1 MEPFL
6 HKRALILVNSHWQDL
21 KRLEEKLVA
30 AYLPNE
36 RGATVKILQEEEKG
50 KYWILHPVNP
60 TYRDRVVSKREEG
73 FQVAAVEATF
83 LE

>member
-1 MEPFL
+1 MNL
-6 HKRALILVNSHWQDL
+6 SRQDPNRL
-21 KRLEEKLVA
+21 KEKLVA

-60 TYRDRVVSKREEG
+60 TYKDRVVSKHEEG
-73 FQVAAVEATF
+73 FQVAAVAATF

>member
-1 MEPFL
+1 MNL
-6 HKRALILVNSHWQDL
+6 SRQDPNRL
-21 KRLEEKLVA
+21 KEKLVA

-50 KYWILHPVNP
+50 KYWISHPVNP
-60 TYRDRVVSKREEG
+60 TYKDRVVSKREEG
-73 FQVAAVEATF
+73 FQVTAVEATF

>member
-1 MEPFL
+1 
-6 HKRALILVNSHWQDL
+6 VNLSRQDPTRL
-21 KRLEEKLVA
+21 KEKLVA

-36 RGATVKILQEEEKG
+36 RGATVKILQEEEKR

-60 TYRDRVVSKREEG
+60 AYRDRVVSKREEG
-73 FQVAAVEATF
+73 FQGAAVEAIF